1 MLGPWG
7 AGGGVLCAWAR
18 GGLAPPGGGVQGAH
32 GTPAPAVAL
41 AAILSLVPFLLWAP
55 FVGAGNYYSYA
66 STIGILA
73 LIGVYISVGAAETV
87 EARREHRLAWSA
99 PCALGPGLLLWVLY
113 RNVYPAPEFPN
124 NLWPY
129 VALAWVA
136 ASWGLMK
143 LRPAVARAPLPDY
156 S

>member
-1 MLGPWG
+1 LG
-7 AGGGVLCAWAR
+7 R
-18 GGLAPPGGGVQGAH
+18 GGLAPSLGAVHRVH

-73 LIGVYISVGAAETV
+73 LIAVYISVGAAETV
-87 EARREHRLAWSA
+87 EAWREHRLAWSA
-99 PCALGPGLLLWVLY
+99 TCALGPVLLLWVLY
-113 RNVYPAPEFPN
+113 RNVYPVPEFPN

-136 ASWGLMK
+136 AAWGVMK

>member
-1 MLGPWG
+1 MNPKPAAGEG
-7 AGGGVLCAWAR
+7 AAGS
-18 GGLAPPGGGVQGAH
+18 
-32 GTPAPAVAL
+32 APAVAL
-41 AAILSLVPFLLWAP
+41 SAILVIVPF
-55 FVGAGNYYSYA
+55 
-66 STIGILA
+66 
-73 LIGVYISVGAAETV
+73 
-87 EARREHRLAWSA
+87 
-99 PCALGPGLLLWVLY
+99 LLWVLY
-113 RNVYPAPEFPN
+113 RNVYPVPEFPN